1 MRKIRYALILFLASP
16 GFSATLASRLGV
28 PFGITANDSCSH
40 TSSDGSVLAAQVGSI
55 DTIIFQWPQMRDP
68 AFRQAIIARAN
79 NDRAAG
85 LKVMLGM
92 SPTQLTGLRTDIDL
106 PSGVATAC
114 GLTQNTASFSNPCLQ
129 AQFMADVTTYASVIQ
144 PDYFHLATEINTLIL
159 RKLVVPNDMEF
170 AFFGALY
177 QATVPAVKL
186 VSPTT
191 KVFVSFQYE
200 LQTKLEQDNPGGWDN
215 MLSAFRGS
223 GTSLLDLVGYT
234 TYPSSSAFLS
244 GKYASPWD
252 IPATY
257 YSAAAVHLKSSEKV
271 AFTEVGWP
279 THGTGSEASQK
290 TFLDR
295 LPELIAPA
303 APALVIWALLH
314 DVPSSTFAGNQSLA
328 TVGVRTCDGSP
339 KAGWSILAGS
349 AGGVS
354 SAVDPLGSIQIFPNP
369 LRPATG

>member
-1 MRKIRYALILFLASP
+1 
-16 GFSATLASRLGV
+16 
-28 PFGITANDSCSH
+28 
-40 TSSDGSVLAAQVGSI
+40 
-55 DTIIFQWPQMRDP
+55 
-68 AFRQAIIARAN
+68 
-79 NDRAAG
+79 
-85 LKVMLGM
+85 
-92 SPTQLTGLRTDIDL
+92 
-106 PSGVATAC
+106 
-114 GLTQNTASFSNPCLQ
+114 
-129 AQFMADVTTYASVIQ
+129 VTTYASVIQ

-369 LRPATG
+369 LRPATGQAAMHFTDVPPATRLRIYTLSGELVKDISANSFGNATWDGTNQEGKSVASGVYLLHVQGGEDFRTRKVAVQR